1 MPNGRSLPERQVDLC
16 AARKTRAIG
25 TLGLTGTGID
35 ERQTFKL
42 KAFAGAA
49 GDLKRAPGEPSY
61 RLVPD
66 TLIEPDRQATT
77 AGDTR
82 HSSAFAVGRIQLAHE
97 FREVLATG
105 RRRAEPLMHGTPRFG
120 RRYLQQLRRQL
131 VHPLGNP
138 LGLLRT
144 QTPDRRHRPLDTLKL
159 PLKLAY
165 GVVGG
170 HGPNGSSRGWRH
182 RTSPMAPG
190 ASALHTEKLASRRTG
205 CRHSCGDERGSADVI
220 FACSSVSRYRRRSGN

>member
-1 MPNGRSLPERQVDLC
+1 MARTECCEHPDQFALLITRELNDHAERSLRRGSLPERQVDLC

-25 TLGLTGTGID
+25 PLGLTGTGID

-105 RRRAEPLMHGTPRFG
+105 RRRAEPFMHGTPRFG

-138 LGLLRT
+138 LGLLGT
-144 QTPDRRHRPLDTLKL
+144 QSPDRRHRPLDTLKL
-159 PLKLAY
+159 SLKLAY

-170 HGPNGSSRGWRH
+170 HGPNGSCRG
-182 RTSPMAPG
+182 
-190 ASALHTEKLASRRTG
+190 
-205 CRHSCGDERGSADVI
+205 
-220 FACSSVSRYRRRSGN
+220 